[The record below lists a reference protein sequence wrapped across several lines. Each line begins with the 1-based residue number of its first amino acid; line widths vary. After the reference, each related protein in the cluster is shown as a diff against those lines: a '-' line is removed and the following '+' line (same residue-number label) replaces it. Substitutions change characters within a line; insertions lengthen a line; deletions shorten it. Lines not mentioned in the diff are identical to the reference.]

1 MLRAVFYKRGGAFTG
16 FKITGHADHGYEGND
31 IVCAAITSS
40 TELVC
45 NTITDFF
52 HEKAEVSVGENEIVL
67 KLDEGSEA
75 AHRLI
80 EALCDQIGYNAEQYG
95 KIRLE
100 IKPG

>member
-1 MLRAVFYKRGGAFTG
+1 MVKAVFYKRNNALSG
-16 FKITGHADHGYEGND
+16 FKITGHAGHGYEGND

-52 HEKAEVSVGENEIVL
+52 HEKAEVSVGENEIIL
-67 KLDEGSEA
+67 KLDGGSDAAQKLLEA
-75 AHRLI
+75 FF
-80 EALCDQIGYNAEQYG
+80 DQIEYNAEQYG

-100 IKPG
+100 IQPG